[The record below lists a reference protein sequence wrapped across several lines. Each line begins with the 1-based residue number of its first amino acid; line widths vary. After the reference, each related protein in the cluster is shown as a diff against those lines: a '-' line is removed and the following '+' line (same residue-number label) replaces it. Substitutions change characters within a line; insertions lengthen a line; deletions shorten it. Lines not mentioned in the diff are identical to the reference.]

1 MRGATA
7 GNLKGL
13 RALISD
19 VDGVMNDGRVLF
31 SGSGD
36 GKFFHIRDGLAIKA
50 AMELGFEVALLSG
63 RDSETTRKRAA
74 ELKIRHVMTG
84 RLDKQKAFG
93 ELLDRLGLEAQQVAY
108 VGDDLPD
115 LAPLTMAGLAC
126 CPSDAV
132 AEVQQV
138 ADLIVPVAG
147 GCGVLRWLLEHILR
161 SQNRWAAVVDHFS
174 FKSQGA
180 P

>member
-1 MRGATA
+1 MSGERAID
-7 GNLKGL
+7 LKGL
-13 RALISD
+13 RALVSD

-84 RLDKQKAFG
+84 RLDKQNAFG
-93 ELLDRLGLEAQQVAY
+93 ELLDRLGYEANQVAY

-115 LAPLTMAGLAC
+115 LAPLAMAGLAC

-138 ADLIVPVAG
+138 VDLVIPVAG
-147 GCGVLRWLLEHILR
+147 GRGVLRWLLEHILR

-174 FKSQGA
+174 FKSQQT